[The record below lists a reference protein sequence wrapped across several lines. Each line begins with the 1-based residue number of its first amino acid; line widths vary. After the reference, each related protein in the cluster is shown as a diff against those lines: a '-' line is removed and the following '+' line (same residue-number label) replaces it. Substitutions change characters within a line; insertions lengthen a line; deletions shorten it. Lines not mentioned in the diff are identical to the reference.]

1 MSGVLR
7 MSEPHDPINH
17 PDHYTVGGIETID
30 VMKAKSS
37 YEEFIGHLRLTAM
50 KYIERG
56 PFKENALKDYKK
68 AVWYLNRLIKEIEEH
83 KPDLP
88 ITSCPSAFGQQY
100 NSNGGWY
107 AYPHQTI
114 PMQLSPE
121 QLKELQ
127 IQIKNS

>member
-17 PDHYTVGGIETID
+17 PSHYTAGGIETID

-68 AVWYLNRLIKEIEEH
+68 AVWYLNRLIKEMEEH
-83 KPDLP
+83 KP
-88 ITSCPSAFGQQY
+88 SHGQQY
-100 NSNGGWY
+100 DSNGSWS
-107 AYPHQTI
+107 AYPYQTI

-127 IQIKNS
+127 IQIRNS

>member
-1 MSGVLR
+1 

-17 PDHYTVGGIETID
+17 PSHYTAGGIETID

-68 AVWYLNRLIKEIEEH
+68 AVWYLNRLIKEMEEH
-83 KPDLP
+83 KPSQHNP
-88 ITSCPSAFGQQY
+88 ITLCPSAFGQPY
-100 NSNGGWY
+100 NSSGGW
-107 AYPHQTI
+107 QTI